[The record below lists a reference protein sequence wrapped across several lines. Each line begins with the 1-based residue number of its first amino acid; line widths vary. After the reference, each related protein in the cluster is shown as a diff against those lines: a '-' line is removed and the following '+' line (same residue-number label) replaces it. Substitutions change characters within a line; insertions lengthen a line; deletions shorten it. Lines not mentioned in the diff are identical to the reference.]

1 MSSLDV
7 EGDRLLASMS
17 GIAPEIRAPGWPAS
31 VSASP
36 MSLNGPARAPASGRA
51 ATAHALAAAGGNS
64 SEAGAVM
71 VPTVVASSPAD
82 SNHHE
87 PEHDHAK
94 LSVFWSIW
102 NLLNDVIAAGA
113 VALPFLVA
121 SAGVMLAPLLM
132 LLYCYLAYQ
141 SLMLMYELVRRFKV
155 NSFPDLAQVGLGR
168 AGVCT
173 FSLEYQYCTSTRIF
187 ILPFEHCS

>member
-7 EGDRLLASMS
+7 EDDRLLASMS
-17 GIAPEIRAPGWPAS
+17 GSTPEVRAPGWPAS
-31 VSASP
+31 TLGVSASP
-36 MSLNGPARAPASGRA
+36 MSLNGPARASASGR

-64 SEAGAVM
+64 SEAGAGM

-173 FSLEYQYCTSTRIF
+173 
-187 ILPFEHCS
+187 